1 MKKILDI
8 RHIVIVL
15 LLLICA
21 LEFLNPKGFMP
32 NRTKIVTQIDSIP
45 FEVHDTTEIEVP
57 VEVEVLYEV
66 KVPYEV
72 KVEVPVIQSVDT
84 AQILKSHFA
93 KIQYKDVL
101 KLPNNQGTVTII
113 DTIANNTI
121 VNRKFIADVKRMII
135 NDTIYTQIPRKTEVY
150 FGFDAKFDKPVQ
162 LLNASVPAG
171 VGVLNHSSG
180 AVPVNAFAVELIL
193 YKLVNVVTFILFVNC
208 NTFVNALQFLNVDE
222 KFIANVFVSNN
233 VDGTDVN
240 PVQAKKHDANVVANG
255 TLSNNPV
262 GTVVIVVIEEKLS
275 VNVVAFGE

>member
-1 MKKILDI
+1 
-8 RHIVIVL
+8 
-15 LLLICA
+15 
-21 LEFLNPKGFMP
+21 MP

-101 KLPNNQGTVTII
+101 KLPNNQGTITIT

-135 NDTIYTQIPRKTEVY
+135 NDTIYTQIPRKTEAYLGLDV
-150 FGFDAKFDKPVQ
+150 KFDKPNVINIIG
-162 LLNASVPAG
+162 LSMLFKNKDDRHLYKLG
-171 VGVLNHSSG
+171 VGVTNRVDDG
-180 AVPVNAFAVELIL
+180 GTNG
-193 YKLVNVVTFILFVNC
+193 KLTPFIGGGVYW
-208 NTFVNALQFLNVDE
+208 
-222 KFIANVFVSNN
+222 
-233 VDGTDVN
+233 
-240 PVQAKKHDANVVANG
+240 
-255 TLSNNPV
+255 
-262 GTVVIVVIEEKLS
+262 KLKLK
-275 VNVVAFGE
+275 

>member
-32 NRTKIVTQIDSIP
+32 NRTKMVTQIDSIP

-84 AQILKSHFA
+84 AEILKSHFA

-101 KLPNNQGTVTII
+101 KLPNNQGTVTIT

-135 NDTIYTQIPRKTEVY
+135 NDTIYTQIPRKTEAYLGLDV
-150 FGFDAKFDKPVQ
+150 KFDKPNVINIIG
-162 LLNASVPAG
+162 LSMLFKNKDDRHLYKLG
-171 VGVLNHSSG
+171 VGVTNRVDDG
-180 AVPVNAFAVELIL
+180 GTQG
-193 YKLVNVVTFILFVNC
+193 KLTPFIGGGVYW
-208 NTFVNALQFLNVDE
+208 
-222 KFIANVFVSNN
+222 
-233 VDGTDVN
+233 
-240 PVQAKKHDANVVANG
+240 
-255 TLSNNPV
+255 
-262 GTVVIVVIEEKLS
+262 KLKLK
-275 VNVVAFGE
+275 

>member
-84 AQILKSHFA
+84 AEILKSHFA

-101 KLPNNQGTVTII
+101 KLPNNQGTVTIT

-135 NDTIYTQIPRKTEVY
+135 NDTIYTQIPRKTEAYLGLDV
-150 FGFDAKFDKPVQ
+150 KFDKPNVINIIG
-162 LLNASVPAG
+162 LSMLFKNKDDRHLYKLG
-171 VGVLNHSSG
+171 VGVTNRVDDG
-180 AVPVNAFAVELIL
+180 GTQG
-193 YKLVNVVTFILFVNC
+193 KLTPFIGGGVYW
-208 NTFVNALQFLNVDE
+208 
-222 KFIANVFVSNN
+222 
-233 VDGTDVN
+233 
-240 PVQAKKHDANVVANG
+240 
-255 TLSNNPV
+255 
-262 GTVVIVVIEEKLS
+262 KLKLK
-275 VNVVAFGE
+275 

>member
-72 KVEVPVIQSVDT
+72 KVEVPVIQSIDT
-84 AQILKSHFA
+84 AEILKSHFA

-101 KLPNNQGTVTII
+101 KLPNNQGTITIT

-135 NDTIYTQIPRKTEVY
+135 NDTIYTQIPRKTEAYLGLDV
-150 FGFDAKFDKPVQ
+150 KFDKPNVINIIG
-162 LLNASVPAG
+162 LSMLFKNKDDRHLYKLG
-171 VGVLNHSSG
+171 VGVTNRVDDG
-180 AVPVNAFAVELIL
+180 GTNG
-193 YKLVNVVTFILFVNC
+193 KLTPFIGGGVYW
-208 NTFVNALQFLNVDE
+208 
-222 KFIANVFVSNN
+222 
-233 VDGTDVN
+233 
-240 PVQAKKHDANVVANG
+240 
-255 TLSNNPV
+255 
-262 GTVVIVVIEEKLS
+262 KLKLK
-275 VNVVAFGE
+275 

>member
-101 KLPNNQGTVTII
+101 KLPNNQGTITIT

-135 NDTIYTQIPRKTEVY
+135 NDTIYTQIPRKTEAYLGLDV
-150 FGFDAKFDKPVQ
+150 KFDKPNVINIIG
-162 LLNASVPAG
+162 LSMLFKNKDDRHMYKLG
-171 VGVLNHSSG
+171 VGVTNRVDDAG
-180 AVPVNAFAVELIL
+180 TEG
-193 YKLVNVVTFILFVNC
+193 KLTPFIGGGVYW
-208 NTFVNALQFLNVDE
+208 
-222 KFIANVFVSNN
+222 
-233 VDGTDVN
+233 
-240 PVQAKKHDANVVANG
+240 
-255 TLSNNPV
+255 
-262 GTVVIVVIEEKLS
+262 KLKLK
-275 VNVVAFGE
+275 

>member
-32 NRTKIVTQIDSIP
+32 NRTKTVTQIDSIP

-84 AQILKSHFA
+84 AEILKSHFA

-135 NDTIYTQIPRKTEVY
+135 NDTIYTQIPRKSEAYLGLDV
-150 FGFDAKFDKPVQ
+150 KFDKPNVINIIG
-162 LLNASVPAG
+162 LSMLFKNKDDRHMYKLG
-171 VGVLNHSSG
+171 VGVTNRVDDAGTEGRLTPFIG
-180 AVPVNAFAVELIL
+180 GGV
-193 YKLVNVVTFILFVNC
+193 YWKL
-208 NTFVNALQFLNVDE
+208 
-222 KFIANVFVSNN
+222 
-233 VDGTDVN
+233 
-240 PVQAKKHDANVVANG
+240 
-255 TLSNNPV
+255 
-262 GTVVIVVIEEKLS
+262 KLK
-275 VNVVAFGE
+275 

>member
-84 AQILKSHFA
+84 AEILKSHFD

-135 NDTIYTQIPRKTEVY
+135 NDTIYTQIPRKTEAYLGLDV
-150 FGFDAKFDKPVQ
+150 KFDKPNVINIIG
-162 LLNASVPAG
+162 LSMLFKNKDDRHLYKLG
-171 VGVLNHSSG
+171 VGVTNRVDDG
-180 AVPVNAFAVELIL
+180 GTNG
-193 YKLVNVVTFILFVNC
+193 KLTPFIGGGVYW
-208 NTFVNALQFLNVDE
+208 
-222 KFIANVFVSNN
+222 
-233 VDGTDVN
+233 
-240 PVQAKKHDANVVANG
+240 
-255 TLSNNPV
+255 
-262 GTVVIVVIEEKLS
+262 KLKLK
-275 VNVVAFGE
+275 

>member
-32 NRTKIVTQIDSIP
+32 NRTKTVTQIDSIP

-84 AQILKSHFA
+84 AEILKSHFA

-101 KLPNNQGTVTII
+101 KLPNNQGTVTIT

-121 VNRKFIADVKRMII
+121 VNRKFIADVKRMISK
-135 NDTIYTQIPRKTEVY
+135 DTIYTQIPRKTEAYLGIDV
-150 FGFDAKFDKPVQ
+150 KFDKPNVINVMG
-162 LLNASVPAG
+162 LSMLFKNKDDK
-171 VGVLNHSSG
+171 H
-180 AVPVNAFAVELIL
+180 L
-193 YKLVNVVTFILFVNC
+193 YKVGIGVTNR
-208 NTFVNALQFLNVDE
+208 VDDGGTNG
-222 KFIANVFVSNN
+222 KLTPFIAGGVYW
-233 VDGTDVN
+233 
-240 PVQAKKHDANVVANG
+240 
-255 TLSNNPV
+255 
-262 GTVVIVVIEEKLS
+262 KLK
-275 VNVVAFGE
+275 FK